1 MVINLCTFV
10 EHTYIPYYG
19 YKYREQGPIL
29 GNTSDVNTISKA
41 HGKTGATESTK
52 LVLNNNTLL
61 LLLEACTL
69 VFKHRM
75 DGRPF

>member
-10 EHTYIPYYG
+10 EHTDIPYYG

-41 HGKTGATESTK
+41 HGETSATESTK
-52 LVLNNNTLL
+52 LVLNINTLL

-69 VFKHRM
+69 VFEQTSW
-75 DGRPF
+75 DGW

>member
-1 MVINLCTFV
+1 MVINLCKFV

-52 LVLNNNTLL
+52 LVLNINTLL

-69 VFKHRM
+69 VFKQTS
-75 DGRPF
+75 

>member
-1 MVINLCTFV
+1 MHILHMRTNVT
-10 EHTYIPYYG
+10 YYG

-52 LVLNNNTLL
+52 LMLNITIPLL
-61 LLLEACTL
+61 HDTTWLLLEACSLIFEDTL
-69 VFKHRM
+69 
-75 DGRPF
+75 